1 MKCSLRS
8 YHTKY
13 DRADYGILLNPKN
26 TRELLK
32 ALKWAGQMVI
42 FVYSK
47 DYSGCSEM
55 NGLIREG
62 DKWTQRETSEM
73 Y

>member
-8 YHTKY
+8 DHTEY
-13 DRADYGILLNPKN
+13 DRADYGTLLNPKN
-26 TRELLK
+26 TKELFK
-32 ALKWAGQMVI
+32 ALKWAGQMVA

-47 DYSGCSEM
+47 DYSDCSEM
-55 NGLIREG
+55 NGLIMEG
-62 DKWTQRETSEM
+62 NKWTQRETSEK

>member
-8 YHTKY
+8 DHTEY
-13 DRADYGILLNPKN
+13 DREDYGTLLNPKN
-26 TRELLK
+26 TKELFK
-32 ALKWAGQMVI
+32 ALKWAGQMVA

-47 DYSGCSEM
+47 DYSDCSEM

-62 DKWTQRETSEM
+62 HKWTQR
-73 Y
+73 

>member
-1 MKCSLRS
+1 MKCNLRS
-8 YHTKY
+8 YHTEY
-13 DRADYGILLNPKN
+13 DRADYGNLLSPKN
-26 TRELLK
+26 IRKLFK
-32 ALKWAGQMVI
+32 ALKWAGQTVT

-47 DYSGCSEM
+47 DYSDCSEM
-55 NGLIREG
+55 NGLIRER

>member
-13 DRADYGILLNPKN
+13 DRADYGSLLSPKS
-26 TRELLK
+26 TTELFK
-32 ALKWAGQMVI
+32 ALKWAGQMVT

-55 NGLIREG
+55 NGLIRER